1 MAHQTNT
8 VPAGDGGGEKG
19 QKTVDL
25 WHPHPQVEQTLHRT
39 LHRRNRVRPQ
49 RHLLVFRRKN
59 RNDP

>member
-39 LHRRNRVRPQ
+39 LH
-49 RHLLVFRRKN
+49 
-59 RNDP
+59 